1 MRDIVEKLK
10 KGKVEFMQTEDKVQQ
25 TSTNSYIISQI
36 KHLEH
41 VTSQLQYDRMMD
53 HMVLQENLS
62 PNQHQEEHVS
72 RKE

>member
-25 TSTNSYIISQI
+25 TGTNSYLISQI
-36 KHLEH
+36 KNLEQ

-53 HMVLQENLS
+53 HMILQ
-62 PNQHQEEHVS
+62 
-72 RKE
+72 